1 MVPMLDVLAEQDLQN
16 STYRTFSTILLEKT
30 EPHGE
35 VPVGTVFQ
43 YTYKSKARD
52 QALQAASKMLE
63 FQYRG
68 ESRLNWKEIR

>member
-1 MVPMLDVLAEQDLQN
+1 M
-16 STYRTFSTILLEKT
+16 
-30 EPHGE
+30 
-35 VPVGTVFQ
+35 GTVFQ